1 MSFIENQ
8 CYKKKITFVS
18 NANDENTV
26 TIALSLSCNHDIN
39 KTMISSIEQ
48 HISSLFLND
57 YISDA
62 THKENKKLKKNQT
75 KEEKQL
81 AIYLKK
87 IKA

>member
-1 MSFIENQ
+1 MSLVENQ
-8 CYKKKITFVS
+8 TYKKKVTFHSVS
-18 NANDENTV
+18 NEDNIVSISLT
-26 TIALSLSCNHDIN
+26 LSCNHEIN
-39 KTMISSIEQ
+39 KSLISSIEQ

-62 THKENKKLKKNQT
+62 THKQNKQDKKKMT

-81 AIYLKK
+81 ANYLKK